1 MGIIVEEEDM
11 NKYIKGF
18 VPDIANL
25 IQRIEKY
32 MTKITFGAE
41 ILDFSKPHKSAPPKE
56 ICSMSM
62 YFLLSHLK

>member
-41 ILDFSKPHKSAPPKE
+41 ILDF
-56 ICSMSM
+56 
-62 YFLLSHLK
+62 